1 MSAGTS
7 RSRPNLRLVRK
18 AFLIAGLVAALAW
31 ATSARAAPP
40 AVSVTAS
47 PDYGRAPL
55 QVTLTAA
62 GDAATYHWKL
72 GDGSGADGAVVQ
84 HTYRHPGKY
93 HAVVT
98 ATGVLTGEVA
108 QASVKVTAYSLSLH
122 TASPATYGRRLLFKG
137 VLRPARAGN
146 TVVLRR
152 SGKTVGTA
160 RVGPAGRYRIRP
172 LITKPGTFQVLS
184 GQARSRFFT
193 VRVRPI
199 LEASLAGTGV
209 VHTRLAVVAKL
220 RPAAAGTVRVR
231 VFRNGRQLRMVER
244 EGPVRVRLKTQHPQE
259 YKVRVQVI
267 PTAGYAATGQVLQ
280 ASVFF
285 PALGLGSAGSSVSLL
300 QQRLRA
306 QRYMLRG
313 VTGHYGYD
321 TYEAVLAF
329 QKVHWLSRT
338 GRVDARF
345 WHVLLHSSVPAARY
359 RGPGLHFEVD
369 KSRQVLFDVSGG
381 VVTRVIHVSTGATG
395 NTPLGV
401 WHVYSKT
408 AGYNA
413 KGMYDSLYFVGGFAI
428 HGYADVPPYPA
439 SHGCV
444 RIPIWIAPILY
455 ETHPYGTTVYI
466 Y

>member
-1 MSAGTS
+1 MSAGRFTS
-7 RSRPNLRLVRK
+7 RTNVRLVRR
-18 AFLIAGLVAALAW
+18 AFLVAGLVAALAW
-31 ATSARAAPP
+31 ASSARAAPP
-40 AVSVTAS
+40 AVSATAS
-47 PDYGRAPL
+47 LRSGKAPL
-55 QVTLTAA
+55 QVALTAA
-62 GDAATYHWKL
+62 GDPATYHWKL

-93 HAVVT
+93 VALVT
-98 ATGVLTGEVA
+98 ATAPGGETA
-108 QASVKVTAYSLSLH
+108 QASVKINAWSLTLKGS
-122 TASPATYGRRLLFKG
+122 TPALYGARLLFRG
-137 VLRPARAGN
+137 MLRPARAGS

-152 SGKTVGTA
+152 NGKTVGTA
-160 RVGPAGRYRIRP
+160 RTGPAGRYRIRP
-172 LITKPGTFQVLS
+172 RITKPGTFQAVS
-184 GQARSRFFT
+184 GQAQSRFFT

-209 VHTRLAVVAKL
+209 VRTRLAVVARL
-220 RPAAAGTVRVR
+220 RPAVAGTVRLR
-231 VFRNGRQLRMVER
+231 VFRNGRQLRVVER
-244 EGPVRVRLKTQHPQE
+244 RGPIRVRLKTQHPQD
-259 YKVRVQVI
+259 YKVRVQVL
-267 PTAGYAATGQVLQ
+267 PAEGYAPTQQVLE

-285 PALGLGSAGSSVSLL
+285 PGLGIGSVGQSVRLL
-300 QQRLRA
+300 QQRLRD
-306 QRYMLRG
+306 QHYMLRG
-313 VTGHYGYD
+313 VSGHYGYD

-345 WHVLLHSSVPAARY
+345 WHVLLHSSIPAPRY

-381 VVTRVIHVSTGATG
+381 RVTRVVHVSTGATG
-395 NTPLGV
+395 NTPVGV

-408 AGYNA
+408 AGFNA

-444 RIPIWIAPILY
+444 RIPIWIAPIMY
-455 ETHPYGTTVYI
+455 ASHPYGTTVYI

>member
-1 MSAGTS
+1 MSAGRS
-7 RSRPNLRLVRK
+7 SSRPNDRLVRK
-18 AFLIAGLVAALAW
+18 AFLVAGLVAALAW

-40 AVSVTAS
+40 AVSATAS
-47 PDYGRAPL
+47 PDRGKTPL

-72 GDGSGADGAVVQ
+72 GDGAGADGAVVQ

-93 HAVVT
+93 VATVT
-98 ATGVLTGEVA
+98 ATASTGETA
-108 QASVKVTAYSLSLH
+108 QATARVTAYSLSLYA
-122 TASPATYGRRLLFKG
+122 ASPATYGKRLLFRG
-137 VLRPARAGN
+137 VLRPSRAGN
-146 TVVLRR
+146 TVVLKRN
-152 SGKTVGTA
+152 GKTVGTA

-172 LITKPGTFQVLS
+172 RITKPGIFQALS

-209 VHTRLAVVAKL
+209 VHTRLAVLAKL
-220 RPAAAGTVRVR
+220 RPAVAGTVRVR

-244 EGPVRVRLKTQHPQE
+244 EGPVRVRLKTQHPQD

-267 PTAGYAATGQVLQ
+267 PATGYAATGRVLQ

-285 PALGLGSAGSSVSLL
+285 PGLGLGSAGSSVSLL
-300 QQRLRA
+300 QQKLRD
-306 QRYMLRG
+306 QHYMLRG

-345 WHVLLHSSVPAARY
+345 WHVLLHSSVPAPRY
-359 RGPGLHFEVD
+359 RGSGLHFEVD